1 MVRISRYI
9 LVLTAIIGSAIAL
22 PNLYWTIM
30 EKPVNGPFV
39 TFSCIDKT
47 FMIQHFSPSG
57 VVREDTKGNKLTRE
71 QYEKKLPMLYFMQLV
86 TSGTMPDSIN
96 GVEMDMKNLR
106 RARSTYRFQ
115 PKFMDSPQPDLYPLF
130 ESESGRVNLEM
141 PDDFFRIAERVEFI
155 EAKTNSVREEKSALF
170 TDALAKRGFEFPSKI
185 IAGLPTVKKSCDE
198 GYLITDA
205 KNQLFHLKMV
215 KGKPYVKR
223 INLPDNLSFKWI
235 ECVDFPNKQYYAYMI
250 SSNNEVYIVNQDTYE
265 LLKLPVEGF
274 NPETDDLKIYGDFFN
289 YNVIIEGDS
298 YLKNFALDTKFNKVD
313 FYEEKWNDRYHR
325 AEGKVFDILFPFELT
340 LKSPLSH
347 YIDFRINYPNSLN
360 WLLVSILLV
369 AGQIFWLRRQKINLK
384 NHLIDI
390 CLIAVTGIFGFI
402 AVNVF
407 QNKFFK

>member
-9 LVLTAIIGSAIAL
+9 LVFTAIIGSAIAL

-39 TFSCIDKT
+39 TYSCIDKT
-47 FMIQHFSPSG
+47 FMIQHGSPSG

-96 GVEMDMKNLR
+96 GIEMDMKNLR

-115 PKFMDSPQPDLYPLF
+115 PKFMDSPQLGLYPLF

-155 EAKTNSVREEKSALF
+155 EAKTNSVKEEKSTLF
-170 TDALAKRGFEFPSKI
+170 TNALAKRGFEFPSKI
-185 IAGLPTVKKSCDE
+185 IAGLPTTKKSCDE
-198 GYLITDA
+198 GYLITDT
-205 KNQLFHLKMV
+205 KNQLFHLKMA

-223 INLPDNLSFKWI
+223 ISLPEDLSFKWI

-289 YNVIIEGDS
+289 YNVIIEGDN
-298 YLKNFALDTKFNKVD
+298 YMKNYALDTKFNKVD
-313 FYEEKWNDRYHR
+313 IYEEKWNDRYHR
-325 AEGKVFDILFPFELT
+325 AEGKVFDTLFPFELT
-340 LKSPLSH
+340 LKSQVSH
-347 YIDFRINYPNSLN
+347 YIDFRINYSRSLN
-360 WLLVSILLV
+360 WLLLSILLV

-402 AVNVF
+402 AVNIF